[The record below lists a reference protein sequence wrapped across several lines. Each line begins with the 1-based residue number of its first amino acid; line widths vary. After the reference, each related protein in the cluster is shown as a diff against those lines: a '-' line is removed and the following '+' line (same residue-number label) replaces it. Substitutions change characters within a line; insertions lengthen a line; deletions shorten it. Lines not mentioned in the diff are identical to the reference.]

1 MAARR
6 KRKTSKP
13 PEENRTR
20 NEGNMVKEKERSSQ
34 PVIEVDE
41 NGGDEPE
48 STMEKELASDFPFRE
63 DIELPNLENTV
74 KSNAGFQN
82 KAPLQADEQT
92 RDLLIELLQNPIG
105 LTAEDVLNISDPM
118 RMELKRM
125 LTKRRIEKK
134 SVTFASEPKKID
146 EPWRDVSSSTARK
159 FIDELPLATC
169 EILEEDREG
178 MSKGGIV
185 IGDPV
190 SQYLA
195 TLKPGDKPKIAVVA
209 TESQGLRA
217 IYPLING
224 VGEVESLLDS
234 GSQIIL
240 MARTVAQ
247 KLDVSWDPDIT
258 IEMESA
264 NRSLE
269 RTLGLAKNIPLA
281 CGSIT
286 VYLQIHI
293 MSNPAYKVLLG
304 RPFDSITE
312 SLVKNERDGSQTLTL
327 TDPNTGER
335 CEMHTHERGKVPEIL
350 KRAVKPD
357 FWQASMKQC

>member
-1 MAARR
+1 MMAARR
-6 KRKTSKP
+6 KRKTGKP

-20 NEGNMVKEKERSSQ
+20 VEENIVKEKERTSQ
-34 PVIEVDE
+34 PVVEVVE
-41 NGGDEPE
+41 NGGNEQK
-48 STMEKELASDFPFRE
+48 SSREKVSDFPFRE
-63 DIELPNLENTV
+63 TIELPNLENTV

-82 KAPLQADEQT
+82 KAPLQADERA

-134 SVTFASEPKKID
+134 SVTFVSEPKKID

-159 FIDELPLATC
+159 FIDELPLAMC

-209 TESQGLRA
+209 RESQGLRD

-224 VGEVESLLDS
+224 VGEVEIFWTRVLRLFRWQGQWLKNWTSV
-234 GSQIIL
+234 
-240 MARTVAQ
+240 RT
-247 KLDVSWDPDIT
+247 
-258 IEMESA
+258 
-264 NRSLE
+264 
-269 RTLGLAKNIPLA
+269 
-281 CGSIT
+281 
-286 VYLQIHI
+286 
-293 MSNPAYKVLLG
+293 
-304 RPFDSITE
+304 
-312 SLVKNERDGSQTLTL
+312 
-327 TDPNTGER
+327 
-335 CEMHTHERGKVPEIL
+335 
-350 KRAVKPD
+350 
-357 FWQASMKQC
+357 

>member
-1 MAARR
+1 MMAARR
-6 KRKTSKP
+6 KRKTGKP

-20 NEGNMVKEKERSSQ
+20 VEENIVKEKERTSQ
-34 PVIEVDE
+34 PVVEVVE
-41 NGGDEPE
+41 NGGIEQK
-48 STMEKELASDFPFRE
+48 SSREKVSDFPFRE
-63 DIELPNLENTV
+63 TIELPNLENTV

-82 KAPLQADEQT
+82 KAPLQADEQA

-125 LTKRRIEKK
+125 LTKRRVERN

-146 EPWRDVSSSTARK
+146 EPWRDVSSSTTRQS
-159 FIDELPLATC
+159 IDELPLATC

-195 TLKPGDKPKIAVVA
+195 MLKPGDKSKIAVVA
-209 TESQGLRA
+209 RESQGLRA

-240 MARTVAQ
+240 MVRMVAQ
-247 KLDVSWDPDIT
+247 KLEISWDPDIT

-269 RTLGLAKNIPLA
+269 KTLGVAKNVPLA
-281 CGSIT
+281 CGGIT
-286 VYLQIHI
+286 VYLQVHI

-312 SLVKNERDGSQTLTL
+312 SLVKNEQDGSQTLTL

-335 CEMHTHERGKVPEIL
+335 CEMHTYERGKVPEIL
-350 KRAVKPD
+350 KWAVKPD
-357 FWQASMKQC
+357 FRQASMKQC